1 MKRSFAF
8 ITVLISLL
16 IGLGTGCVE
25 QLSDHLVQE
34 GEQLTFSA
42 QMGDEMPT
50 KTTLADDK
58 TTVLWRPNDAIDVFY
73 SGFHLGRFRNYA
85 EEDSPVAL
93 FVGDA
98 TTFVGATV
106 EGGINKC
113 YWAVYP
119 EGYNYDDNSSDGH
132 SVTTW
137 IRDKQAPKADN
148 IEEGALVTIA
158 KSETT
163 ALQFYHVL
171 GGIKFRLTHEGVQ
184 QVEFKGNNGE
194 PIAGKVKVTMN
205 DANRPIIDSF
215 IEGESKISITMT
227 VPEGETFKTGIWY
240 YLCCAPVELTQG
252 YTLTF
257 RSETETGVYT
267 YNEPVSVKR
276 AIWGTLTD
284 VDDAVAYEAQ
294 YNNLYRVPVNEIRY
308 TTADGT
314 LAEFAGDPTLRAHL
328 VSNTYENG
336 QGILLFDSPITEIK
350 GRLFPYNTYQEGTW
364 LYVAPN
370 ITSLELP
377 NSLEELGDDAL
388 RDCSQLSSFDI
399 PRRVKSIGN
408 GAFANCGS
416 LESVEIPEGVASI
429 GENAFEGC
437 TSLSY
442 MRIPDSVQSIGTG
455 AFYNCTNLWGF
466 ECQFAEDDGRCL
478 IVNGN
483 LIALARTSD
492 YHYTLPSTVI
502 RVKSQSISNWL
513 SELIV
518 PSTVQVIEEAAI
530 CTSINSLSVS
540 GETQLEEG
548 VFSENGSCG
557 TFIVEG
563 VYNDRVL
570 VSNNTVIRCS
580 DYFGRPNYYN
590 LNLCGTR
597 SCLIPSGV
605 TRIGKAAFND
615 ASNLGSVTI
624 PEGVASIGD
633 QAFGHCSYLTSIT
646 IPETV
651 TSIGEGAFEGCRLL
665 ENIVLP
671 PQLRRIEVATF
682 SSSGIKN
689 ILLPDGIQYI
699 GDRAFGVCSALESI
713 VLPSNLTTLGN
724 MVFLICSN
732 LKSVTVPCDTP
743 PSIGQNVFQVTH
755 KDLVIYVPAGSVDT
769 YKTAAGWSE
778 YADRIQTI
786 PASGSVYAVE
796 LDHTSLSIKKSN
808 TAALVAT
815 VKPSTATDKTVSW
828 SSSDENVATVDQSGK
843 VTAVGYGEAV
853 ITVITT
859 DGQKTA
865 QCKVEVPE
873 PDYDGPVIESFTFSP
888 QEIDITTEAQTV
900 TVKFHI
906 TDKSG
911 VKSGPY
917 VYVYHPDNV
926 SGTQQTGQS
935 ILESGTAKDGVY
947 SVAIT
952 IPTGLKPG
960 EWRVSANSCLDI
972 HNNSS
977 ASLSPTSEKKTL
989 TVINNQ

>member
-1 MKRSFAF
+1 MKHRILYSTLLGALLS
-8 ITVLISLL
+8 VLVPGCIS
-16 IGLGTGCVE
+16 
-25 QLSDHLVQE
+25 QLSETPGQMKAPE
-34 GEQLTFSA
+34 SFTAE
-42 QMGDEMPT
+42 MGDADGT

-58 TTVLWRPNDAIDVFY
+58 TTVLWRPYDRINVFF
-73 SGFHLGRFRNYA
+73 SGFNLGQYTNYA
-85 EEDSPVAL
+85 EENSPIAL
-93 FVGDA
+93 FVGNA

-106 EGGINKC
+106 EDGINKC
-113 YWAVYP
+113 YWAIYP
-119 EGYNYDDNSSDGH
+119 HSYDDNTSDGY
-132 SVTTW
+132 SITTL
-137 IRDKQAPKADN
+137 IRNKQIPVPGN
-148 IEEGALVTIA
+148 IEEGSLVTVA
-158 KSETT
+158 RSETT

-171 GGIKFRLTHEGVQ
+171 GGIKFSLTHEGVQ

-205 DANRPIIDSF
+205 DANHPVIDSF
-215 IEGESKISITMT
+215 IEGESKTSITMT

-252 YTLTF
+252 FTLTF
-257 RSETETGVYT
+257 RSETETGEYT
-267 YNEPVSVKR
+267 YNEPISVKR

-328 VSNTYENG
+328 VSNTYEDG
-336 QGILLFDSPITEIK
+336 LGTLLFDSPVTEIK

-518 PSTVQVIEEAAI
+518 PSTVQIIEEAAI

-570 VSNNTVIRCS
+570 VSNNIVIRCS

-597 SCLIPSGV
+597 SCIIPSGV

-699 GDRAFGVCSALESI
+699 GDRAFGFCSALESI
-713 VLPSNLTTLGN
+713 VLPSSLTTLGN
-724 MVFLICSN
+724 TVFWICNNLI
-732 LKSVTVPCDTP
+732 SVTVPCDTP
-743 PSIGQNVFQVTH
+743 PSIGQNVFLFTH
-755 KDLVIYVPAGSVDT
+755 KDLVIYVPAESVDT
-769 YKTAAGWSE
+769 YKAATNWSE
-778 YADRIQTI
+778 YANRIQAI

-796 LDHTSLSIKKSN
+796 LDHTSLSIKKNN
-808 TAALVAT
+808 TADLVAT
-815 VKPSTATDKTVSW
+815 VKPSTATDKSVTW
-828 SSSDENVATVDQSGK
+828 SSSDESVATVDQSGK
-843 VTAVGYGEAV
+843 ITAVGYGEAV
-853 ITVITT
+853 ITVTT
-859 DGQKTA
+859 NDGQKTA

-911 VKSGPY
+911 VQSGPY
-917 VYVYHPDNV
+917 VYIQNQDNV
-926 SGTQQTGQS
+926 SGTQQTGQTK
-935 ILESGTAKDGVY
+935 LESGTTKDGIY

-952 IPTGLKPG
+952 IPAGLQPG
-960 EWRVSANSCLDI
+960 EWRISANSIRDI

-977 ASLSPTSEKKTL
+977 SSFLTPTSEKKTL